1 MSTAQQ
7 TADHLRDLRLKAM
20 AAAYEGQLDQPRLHD
35 IPFDDRLAMLVDAE
49 INARE
54 SRKLKSLVS
63 GAAMPEP
70 ASLEDVDYRPARELD
85 KSTIASLATCEWIR
99 RQQNLIIHGKTGA
112 GKTWLAC
119 AVGHQACR
127 QKLSVSFYRA
137 SDLYDAI
144 SLAGHDGSMPK
155 VRLALT
161 KPALLILDDFGIGEI
176 SPSVAQVL
184 LDIVDKRM
192 RSKSLLVTSQYP
204 TDEWHGFFSDPTIAD
219 AILDRI
225 VHQAHR
231 IRIKGESMRK
241 LRAQGDHWKA

>member
-7 TADHLRDLRLKAM
+7 TADRLRELRLKAM
-20 AAAYEGQLDQPRLHD
+20 AAAYESQLDQPKLHD
-35 IPFDDRLAMLVDAE
+35 ISFDDRLAMIVDAE
-49 INARE
+49 VNSRE
-54 SRKLKSLVS
+54 SRKLKSLV
-63 GAAMPEP
+63 AAATMPEI

-85 KSTIASLATCEWIR
+85 KSTIASFATCEWIR

-119 AVGHQACR
+119 AIGHQACR
-127 QKLSVSFYRA
+127 QKMQVAFYRA

-144 SLAGHDGSMPK
+144 ALAGHDGSLPK
-155 VRLALT
+155 LRLALT

-184 LDIVDKRM
+184 LDVVDRRM
-192 RSKSLLVTSQYP
+192 RSTSLLITSQYP
-204 TDEWHGFFSDPTIAD
+204 TDEWHAFLPDPTIAD
-219 AILDRI
+219 AILDRV

-241 LRAQGDHWKA
+241 LRAQGELRKT